1 MESDFTSQKMVI
13 LWRDCTLL
21 IHVCLMVED
30 IDHFILRKGATKD
43 ISGKQSLGDTP
54 TVSISILWLVL
65 NAFRLKET
73 AGFLQLNFFFPS
85 IIKKASQTNKL

>member
-1 MESDFTSQKMVI
+1 
-13 LWRDCTLL
+13 
-21 IHVCLMVED
+21 MVEN

-73 AGFLQLNFFFPS
+73 AGFLQLNFFFR
-85 IIKKASQTNKL
+85 QLLRRQVKLTSYNTAGDD